1 MIKYILR
8 RIGLMIVSMFI
19 IMTMLFVLIRLLPN
33 PVVAV
38 QGGMAVALQEM
49 REAWGYYDPLMVQY
63 GVFLKKVFTEFDW
76 GFCTT
81 MGTFLMPVTDF
92 LISKL
97 PATLYVNGL
106 SVLISLPLGIM
117 FGILAAVFKNKWQ
130 DQVINVFIMIFISVP
145 AFVYAFLLQ
154 YIVGFKLGWCPLVLN
169 SGTDYFTWPMFH
181 SAIMPILALSFGTIA
196 GDMRLV
202 RAELSE
208 TLNTDYMLLA
218 RTKGLT
224 RAQAISRHALRN
236 SMVPLLPTFMAD
248 VIYIIS
254 GSMIIEQIF
263 AVPGIGKTYVLAI
276 TQRDYSVFLA
286 TSMFYVVIG
295 LVCGLVFDLS
305 YGIIDPRIRMGG
317 GKTNELS

>member
-1 MIKYILR
+1 
-8 RIGLMIVSMFI
+8 MIVSMFI

-63 GVFLKKVFTEFDW
+63 GVFLKNVFTEFDW

-81 MGTFLMPVTDF
+81 MGTFLQPVTEF
-92 LISKL
+92 LVSKL
-97 PATLYVNGL
+97 PATLYVNGI
-106 SVLISLPLGIM
+106 SVLFSLPLGIM

-169 SGTDYFTWPMFH
+169 SGTDYFSWPMFH

-224 RAQAISRHALRN
+224 RGQAISRHALRN

-276 TQRDYSVFLA
+276 NMRDYSVFMA
-286 TSMFYVVIG
+286 ISMFYVALG

-305 YGIIDPRIRMGG
+305 YGFIDPRIRMGG
-317 GKTNELS
+317 GKTNEL